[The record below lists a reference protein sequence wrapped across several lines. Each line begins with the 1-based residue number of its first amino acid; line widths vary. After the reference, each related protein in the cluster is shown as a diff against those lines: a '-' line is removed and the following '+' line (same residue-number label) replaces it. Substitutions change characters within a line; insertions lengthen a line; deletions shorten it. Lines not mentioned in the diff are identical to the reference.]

1 MSIRKWGDSLD
12 EQQKSLE
19 ESKTAR
25 EIVSQII
32 KLDPSYNTILYIIDD
47 LSLHLELPE
56 HSRLISDACKKIV
69 GVDDEK
75 EETSKDSGLE
85 LGGLEI

>member
-19 ESKTAR
+19 ESKNAR
-25 EIVSQII
+25 EIVRQII
-32 KLDPSYNTILYIIDD
+32 KLDPSYNTILYVIDD

-56 HSRLISDACKKIV
+56 HSRLISEACKKIL
-69 GVDDEK
+69 GIEEDSQTEEK
-75 EETSKDSGLE
+75 SGLD
-85 LGGLEI
+85 LGGLEV